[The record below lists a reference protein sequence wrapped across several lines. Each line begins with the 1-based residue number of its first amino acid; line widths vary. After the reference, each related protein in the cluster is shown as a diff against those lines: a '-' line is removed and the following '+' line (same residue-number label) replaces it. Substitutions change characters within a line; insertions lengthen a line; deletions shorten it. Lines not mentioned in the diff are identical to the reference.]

1 MNVRKTLA
9 LLAIAGG
16 FLAAAIEPSAA
27 RGAAVSEAV
36 GSSPFYGYAAP
47 GIRFLG
53 SSYQEPDGTYD
64 SLSDFTRDI
73 NGTPCGIECAA
84 KAEARWSRYYAH

>member
-16 FLAAAIEPSAA
+16 FLAAAVEPSAA
-27 RGAAVSEAV
+27 RGAPVPEAV
-36 GSSPFYGYAAP
+36 GPSQFYGYAAP
-47 GIRFLG
+47 DIRFLG

-64 SLSDFTRDI
+64 SLSDFTRDV
-73 NGTPCGIECAA
+73 NGTPCGIECS
-84 KAEARWSRYYAH
+84 ARAQAHWGHYYAH